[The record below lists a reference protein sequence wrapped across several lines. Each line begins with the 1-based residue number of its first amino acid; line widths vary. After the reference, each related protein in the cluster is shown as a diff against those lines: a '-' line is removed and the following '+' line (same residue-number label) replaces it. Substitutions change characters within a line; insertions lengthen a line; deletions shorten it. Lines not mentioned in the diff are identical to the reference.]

1 MLSSAPGQCAFSTV
15 SKGFRD
21 LGFRVLG
28 VDSDGS
34 SARVHKGSGLRSLG
48 LGFRV

>member
-15 SKGFRD
+15 SNGFRD
-21 LGFRVLG
+21 LGFGVLG

-34 SARVHKGSGLRSLG
+34 RVHKGSGLRSLG